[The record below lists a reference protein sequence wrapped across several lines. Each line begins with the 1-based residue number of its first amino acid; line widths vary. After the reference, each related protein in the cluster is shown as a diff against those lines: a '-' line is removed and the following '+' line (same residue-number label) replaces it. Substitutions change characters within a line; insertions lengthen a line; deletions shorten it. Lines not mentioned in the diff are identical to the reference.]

1 MRRLEAKFKEKAQ
14 RVVVLEKEVELQ
26 TGASVNDTR
35 DREILRL
42 KKQLTEIE

>member
-26 TGASVNDTR
+26 SGVCANDTR